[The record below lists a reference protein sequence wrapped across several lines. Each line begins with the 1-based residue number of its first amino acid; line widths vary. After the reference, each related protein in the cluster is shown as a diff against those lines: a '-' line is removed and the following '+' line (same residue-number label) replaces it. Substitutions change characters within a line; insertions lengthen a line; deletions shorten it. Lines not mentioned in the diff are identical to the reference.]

1 MAPTF
6 HIQHNFKFHKI
17 HSLYN
22 ENIYMSEWNFMK
34 LSEHFLLK
42 IALPGAK
49 IYEFGLVPL
58 APAYEI

>member
-1 MAPTF
+1 
-6 HIQHNFKFHKI
+6 
-17 HSLYN
+17 
-22 ENIYMSEWNFMK
+22 MK

-49 IYEFGLVPL
+49 IYELGLVPL